1 MEKECRAPPPPA
13 RSSTR
18 VRWCV
23 RALLSPFALLLPT
36 ACGGVQSALDPAG
49 TQAELIATLFWI
61 MAAGAVLVWLGVIA
75 FAIYATLV
83 DPGRHSVRISR
94 RIIIGGGV
102 VLPVI
107 VLTALL
113 VPGLALLPELRSKP
127 ADDGLK
133 VEVSGEQWWW
143 RVTYR
148 PVDGAPVTM
157 ANEVRLPFGE
167 TVEFVLTSP
176 DVIHSFWI
184 PALAGKVDMT
194 PGRMTRLVV
203 TPNRTGIFRGA
214 CAEYCGESHAR
225 MSFHAVVMPPDEFA
239 RWLKHQRADAAAPA
253 NDDARRGQ
261 RAFLSNGCG
270 ACHTI
275 RGTRANGTVGPD
287 LTHVGSRLALAA
299 ATLPNDTDAFRRFI
313 AHANAVKPAAR
324 MPRFDMLPHEDI
336 EAIAHYLD
344 GLE

>member
-1 MEKECRAPPPPA
+1 MRLR
-13 RSSTR
+13 RS
-18 VRWCV
+18 
-23 RALLSPFALLLPT
+23 ALALWFFPLLA
-36 ACGGVQSALDPAG
+36 ACGGMQSALDPAG
-49 TQAELIATLFWI
+49 TQAASVATLFWI
-61 MAAGAVLVWLGVIA
+61 MAAGALLVWLGVIA
-75 FAIYATLV
+75 FALYATLV
-83 DPGRHSVRISR
+83 EPGRHSVRTSR

-113 VPGLALLPELRSKP
+113 MYGLALLPALRPAP

-148 PVDGAPVTM
+148 PADGSVVTA
-157 ANEVRLPFGE
+157 ANEVRLPLGE

-184 PALAGKVDMT
+184 PSFAGKVDMM
-194 PGRMTRLVV
+194 PGRTTRLVV
-203 TPNRTGIFRGA
+203 TPNRTGVFRGA

-225 MSFHAVVMPPDEFA
+225 MGFHAVVMPPDEFTH
-239 RWLKHQRADAAAPA
+239 WLEQQRADAVAPE
-253 NDDARRGQ
+253 NESTRQGQ

-275 RGTRANGTVGPD
+275 RGTRANGTIGPD
-287 LTHVGSRLALAA
+287 LTHVGSRLSLAA
-299 ATLPNDTDAFRRFI
+299 ATLSNDAEAFRHFI
-313 AHANAVKPAAR
+313 AHANTVKPAAR
-324 MPRFDMLPHEDI
+324 MPRFDMLPREDI
-336 EAIAHYLD
+336 DAIARYLD
-344 GLE
+344 KLE